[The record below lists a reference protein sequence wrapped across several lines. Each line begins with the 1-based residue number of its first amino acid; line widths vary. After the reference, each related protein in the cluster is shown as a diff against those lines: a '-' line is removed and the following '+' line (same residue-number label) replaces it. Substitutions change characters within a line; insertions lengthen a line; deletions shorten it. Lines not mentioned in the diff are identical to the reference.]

1 MDIDPVHS
9 VEITLLAYLV
19 INKIICDIRDALKDD

>member
-9 VEITLLAYLV
+9 VEIILLVYLV
-19 INKIICDIRDALKDD
+19 INKIICDIRDAL